1 MQCWFFTRLP
11 CPGDRDGFV
20 LPAATYFVDAGTAP
34 RAGYFF
40 RAKSTQ
46 KPRSVTLVSAL
57 LRLPCASRPTRR
69 SGTRR
74 LRRLRQPSLFPAPG
88 CDARQGKSRTA
99 VIWVTVSNVGSAATL
114 APARSA
120 GQSGARAWLS
130 ERRSREFQARR
141 IGRASQRTRPAGGR
155 GPGAMV
161 LDTFPLR
168 KVSRRRGRNPAS
180 KVHRCRRQHE
190 IV

>member
-1 MQCWFFTRLP
+1 M
-11 CPGDRDGFV
+11 
-20 LPAATYFVDAGTAP
+20 
-34 RAGYFF
+34 
-40 RAKSTQ
+40 
-46 KPRSVTLVSAL
+46 

-74 LRRLRQPSLFPAPG
+74 LRRLKQPSLGSAPG

-99 VIWVTVSNVGSAATL
+99 AIGVTVSNVGSAATL

-180 KVHRCRRQHE
+180 KAHRCRRRNKNCRLRVVANNSPESLFRQRFRRRP
-190 IV
+190 VRSSDRLMYPFPDR